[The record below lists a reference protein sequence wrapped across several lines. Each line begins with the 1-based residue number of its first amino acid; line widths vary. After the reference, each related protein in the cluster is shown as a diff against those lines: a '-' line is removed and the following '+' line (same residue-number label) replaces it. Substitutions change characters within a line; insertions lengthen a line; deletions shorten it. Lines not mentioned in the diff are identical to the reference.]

1 MVRLIVLLI
10 GYAFGLFQTSY
21 IYGRLHGID
30 IRKTGSGNAGT
41 TNALRTLGKKAG
53 IIVMIGDIVKCI
65 LAVVVVYFLFGRKQP
80 EIDYLLRV
88 YTGFGAILGH
98 NFPFYMGFKGGKG
111 VASMAGVINTIS
123 LPITIIGNISFFST
137 IAITHYVSLA
147 SLIVAAEFLIGTIIQ
162 GQLGMFHM
170 NQAHLIEMYI
180 VVGAIVGLVVFQ
192 HRGNIHRLLTN
203 TERKTYIFK
212 KNS

>member
-80 EIDYLLRV
+80 EIDYLLRRNVKKPGGAKPGFVV
-88 YTGFGAILGH
+88 YYTNYSIL
-98 NFPFYMGFKGGKG
+98 
-111 VASMAGVINTIS
+111 ARADIS
-123 LPITIIGNISFFST
+123 GLRE
-137 IAITHYVSLA
+137 VS
-147 SLIVAAEFLIGTIIQ
+147 E
-162 GQLGMFHM
+162 
-170 NQAHLIEMYI
+170 
-180 VVGAIVGLVVFQ
+180 
-192 HRGNIHRLLTN
+192 
-203 TERKTYIFK
+203 
-212 KNS
+212 